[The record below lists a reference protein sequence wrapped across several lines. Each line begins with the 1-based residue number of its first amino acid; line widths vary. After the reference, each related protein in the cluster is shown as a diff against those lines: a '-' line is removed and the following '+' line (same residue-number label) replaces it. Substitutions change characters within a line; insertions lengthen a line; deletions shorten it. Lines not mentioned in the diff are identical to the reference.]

1 MAVSAF
7 TTRRAYAAAVV
18 IAVFVISLPV
28 AGALTSSSC
37 EYEYSE
43 TTTSDGTRVVTGS
56 MGDCERA
63 TGDLAKWFSLV
74 DVGRA
79 PIHMS
84 DIIFDSESEDDIA
97 EVRRQLH
104 DSIPIAWYALLVLGP
119 GALLFLR
126 YRRMTI

>member
-1 MAVSAF
+1 M
-7 TTRRAYAAAVV
+7 
-18 IAVFVISLPV
+18 FVISLPV

-84 DIIFDSESEDDIA
+84 DIIFGSESEDDVA
-97 EVRRQLH
+97 EVRKELH

-119 GALLFLR
+119 GVLLLLR
-126 YRRMTI
+126 YRRLTI